1 MIPPGK
7 SGNVLATIAIGEQY
21 LQPFMKY
28 AYHTWEMYCHRHDL
42 GLILFDDH
50 LIAKSNPN
58 WKNPYWQKFLIGDY
72 LSKQELGI
80 RSVCCLDTDILISPL
95 APNIFE
101 NRDES
106 KVGLVSKRSNLPFE
120 HHAILRRM
128 AFLRNR
134 YYDLSYPLDSSLFI
148 NLDDLYKVADLPP
161 QSDDA
166 CSGVFL
172 FSCSAHGKKLADFY
186 SSFDNSVMNKDG
198 GGEQIFLNFFVQS
211 NQLVEWLNYRFQALW
226 TYEISTRY
234 PFLYVN
240 HRDDLS
246 LIKECI
252 EASLFTNYFL
262 HFAGSWHEGKM
273 WEQVKVLDTPE
284 SLEMF
289 RAFDEYRKIPVYGKP
304 LGAIKPKDNS

>member
-1 MIPPGK
+1 
-7 SGNVLATIAIGEQY
+7 
-21 LQPFMKY
+21 
-28 AYHTWEMYCHRHDL
+28 MYCHRHDL

-50 LIAKSNPN
+50 LIAKSDPN

-72 LSKQELGI
+72 LSNQKLGI
-80 RSVCCLDTDILISPL
+80 RNVCCLDTDILISPL
-95 APNIFE
+95 APNIFD

-120 HHAILRRM
+120 HHSILRRM

-134 YYDLSYPLDSSLFI
+134 YYDSNYPLDSSLFI
-148 NLDDLYKVADLPP
+148 NLDDLFKVADLPS

-172 FSCSAHGKKLADFY
+172 FSCREHGKKLADFY
-186 SSFDNSVMNKDG
+186 SSFDNGVMNKDG
-198 GGEQIFLNFFVQS
+198 GGEQIFLNHFVQS
-211 NQLVEWLNYRFQALW
+211 KGLVEWIEYRFQAMW
-226 TYEISTRY
+226 TYETANKY
-234 PFLYVN
+234 PFLYKEK
-240 HRDDLS
+240 DQDLS

-289 RAFDEYRKIPVYGKP
+289 RAFDAYMKVPVYGKP
-304 LGAIKPKDNS
+304 LGAIKPKENS

>member
-1 MIPPGK
+1 LIPPGK

-28 AYHTWEMYCHRHDL
+28 AYHTWEIYCHRYDL

-50 LIAKSNPN
+50 LIAKSDPN

-72 LSKQELGI
+72 LSNQKLGI
-80 RSVCCLDTDILISPL
+80 RNVCCLDTDILISPL
-95 APNIFE
+95 APNIFD

-106 KVGLVSKRSNLPFE
+106 KVGLVSKRSNLPLE

-134 YYDLSYPLDSSLFI
+134 YYDSKYPLDSSLFI
-148 NLDDLYKVADLPP
+148 TLDDLYKVADLPP

-172 FSCSAHGKKLADFY
+172 FSCREHGKKLADFY
-186 SSFDNSVMNKDG
+186 SSFDNGVMNKDG

-234 PFLYVN
+234 PFLYTN
-240 HRDDLS
+240 HRDNLS

-289 RAFDEYRKIPVYGKP
+289 SAFGEYMKIPVYGKP
-304 LGAIKPKDNS
+304 LGAIKPKENS